1 MTVKIEE
8 LLERD
13 GKIMELTVGGSMR
26 PMLKNRSNPIVI
38 ERVSRD
44 LRINDIV
51 LFKRQQKYVLH
62 RIIKHVGDDFIIR
75 GDNCYDNEYVS
86 NGQII
91 GILSGFYKGDK
102 YVDCQTDFWYKVYVI
117 VWRFIYPLRFCIK
130 KTWDFGMRVLSFIK
144 RRILKR

>member
-38 ERVSRD
+38 ERVTRD

-51 LFKRQQKYVLH
+51 EKL
-62 RIIKHVGDDFIIR
+62 IEIKVT
-75 GDNCYDNEYVS
+75 YYS
-86 NGQII
+86 
-91 GILSGFYKGDK
+91 
-102 YVDCQTDFWYKVYVI
+102 
-117 VWRFIYPLRFCIK
+117 
-130 KTWDFGMRVLSFIK
+130 
-144 RRILKR
+144 